1 MLPVSSFC
9 RDIRCANILVDAWG
23 SVKLADF
30 GLAMAIKMND
40 AKSCK
45 ESALLM
51 APEVYTLCCH
61 FFYHTIISCYGL
73 AADIWSLG
81 CTVLEMLTRQPPY
94 SHLEGMQALFRIGKG
109 EFPPVPDSLPRNA
122 RDFILRCFQVNL
134 NNRPSAAQLLDHPF
148 VTKPP
153 TSSGFASPR
162 FNNTWS

>member
-1 MLPVSSFC
+1 MLVSHASSFFFC
-9 RDIRCANILVDAWG
+9 RDIRCVNILVDVWG

-30 GLAMAIKMND
+30 GLAKAIKMND

-45 ESALLM
+45 ESALWM
-51 APEVYTLCCH
+51 APEVVNLKNRG
-61 FFYHTIISCYGL
+61 YGL

-109 EFPPVPDSLPRNA
+109 EPPPVPDSLSRNA
-122 RDFILRCFQVNL
+122 RDFILRCFQVNP
-134 NNRPSAAQLLDHPF
+134 NNRPSGAQLLDHPS

-162 FNNTWS
+162 LNNTRS